1 MVSRT
6 PETAP
11 RMESRWGR
19 LRRKLLGLFGR
30 TDALTLQNAT
40 QALEIGRYAEAVQQ
54 LKALHGA
61 GDVHAAWHLGQC
73 YEHGTGVLQNA
84 PAAVRAYQ
92 AAASGGVLAA
102 QVRLGEIFLTGLHSS
117 GVASGGAVARL
128 AQPTDASLLSQ
139 LFVDGVHV
147 AADPVQA
154 AHWNQQAVAAGDVG
168 AKVRLGHQYAAGEGV
183 EQSLPEAERW
193 FKAAADVSD
202 PMGSYALGLLYAG
215 QYGVFGAIE
224 QAVPWLSQA
233 VNQNLAAARL
243 PLALVLLEA
252 PAATRDWSQILRLL
266 AAAAR
271 AGEPHA
277 MYRLGEVYRSGAG
290 GRADFVRAE
299 TWLRRAAAKG
309 VTKANVSLAR
319 LLLELPEVDRYSAA
333 TVCRAA
339 ADAGDA
345 EAQYLMGV
353 FALEGIGLQANARE
367 ALGWFQLAADQY
379 VVAAFERLGFMHA
392 EGLGVP
398 VNLERAREYW
408 LRAAEADDPDA
419 LLHLS
424 VLDLRGIG
432 GEPADGI
439 AKYQQLVA
447 RGHAPAALHLGF
459 AYATGAHVPQD
470 LARAV
475 SLYEWAA
482 ERGIADAAFAL
493 GCLYRDGIH
502 APPDVELAREWLVR
516 AADAGSASAMQALG
530 ELLEQDTPLQ
540 DVAAAQAWRERA
552 LGLKSAGSSS

>member
-1 MVSRT
+1 MVT
-6 PETAP
+6 PSPAALAP
-11 RMESRWGR
+11 RLESRWVRWRRR
-19 LRRKLLGLFGR
+19 LLALLGS
-30 TDALTLQNAT
+30 TEPVTVQSAT
-40 QALEIGRYAEAVQQ
+40 QALASGRYAEAVQQ
-54 LKALHGA
+54 LKVLHA
-61 GDVHAAWHLGQC
+61 TEPQAAWHLGQC

-92 AAASGGVLAA
+92 VAAAGGVLSA

-117 GVASGGAVARL
+117 GVASGGALARL
-128 AQPTDASLLSQ
+128 AQPADSSLLSQ
-139 LFVDGVHV
+139 MFVDGLHV
-147 AADPVQA
+147 AADHAQA
-154 AHWNQQAVAAGDVG
+154 AHWNRQAAAAGDVG
-168 AKVRLGHQYAAGEGV
+168 AKVRLGHQYAAGEGIL
-183 EQSLPEAERW
+183 QSLPEAERW

-215 QYGVFGAIE
+215 HYGVFGAIE
-224 QAVPWLSQA
+224 QSIPWLVRA
-233 VNQNLAAARL
+233 VDQSVAAARL

-252 PAATRDWSQILRLL
+252 PAATRDWSQILKLL

-290 GRADFVRAE
+290 GRADLVRAE

-339 ADAGDA
+339 ADEGDG

-353 FALEGIGLQANARE
+353 FALEGIGVPSNARE
-367 ALGWFQLAADQY
+367 ALGWFQLAAEQQ
-379 VVAAFERLGFMHA
+379 VVAAFERLGFMYA

-408 LRAAEADDPDA
+408 LRAAEADDSEA

-424 VLDLRGIG
+424 MLDLRGSG

-439 AKYQQLVA
+439 AKHQQLVA

-459 AYATGAHVPQD
+459 AYATGTHVRQD

-475 SLYEWAA
+475 SLYELAA
-482 ERGIADAAFAL
+482 EQGMPDAAFAL
-493 GCLYRDGIH
+493 GCLYRDGAN
-502 APPDVELAREWLVR
+502 APPDLERARVWLLR
-516 AADAGSASAMQALG
+516 AADAGSVPAMQALA
-530 ELLEQDTPLQ
+530 ELLEQDTPIQ
-540 DVAAAQAWRERA
+540 DTAASQLWRERA
-552 LGLKSAGSSS
+552 MGFKTASSSS